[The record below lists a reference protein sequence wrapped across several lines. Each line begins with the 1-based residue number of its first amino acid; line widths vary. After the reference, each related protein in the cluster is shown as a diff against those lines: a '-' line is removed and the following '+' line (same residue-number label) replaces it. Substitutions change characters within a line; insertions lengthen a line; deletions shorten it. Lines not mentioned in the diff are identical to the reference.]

1 MGQSANPPS
10 GPPTATPAPL
20 AAISE
25 QPRFS
30 EDIWV
35 EVLKS
40 VDRTYEELVAYQ
52 SELESRNADLES
64 VRAFMTSVLAAM
76 TDVLLV
82 CAEDGRVLEANRACQ
97 AVTGRSKEALQGVPV
112 TDLFTDG
119 DGTRITRD
127 LTRLRSGDTIEAV
140 ERTLRTE
147 KGSTPLELS
156 ITARRDIR
164 GRYEG
169 AVLIGRPMGEL
180 RRAYED
186 MEESHRALKEAQSQL
201 VHSEKLAS
209 LGRLLAGVA
218 HELNNPISFIYGN
231 AHALDRYTRKFEE
244 YFDRVEAGATR
255 AELVDLRKDLKLDR
269 AVRQMRSATSGA
281 LEGAERVRD
290 IVESLRRLSA
300 EGAGE
305 IEPFDLRSTV
315 ETAAEWVIKGRAS
328 SIPVEIRAEGPVW
341 VQGRPGH
348 IQQVVMNLVQNALD
362 AMADSPTPRVE
373 ISLSQNGDRVR
384 LDVADTGPGVPED
397 LALKIFDPFF
407 TTKPVGQGTGLGLS
421 ISYKIVTENN
431 GTLSV
436 ANRPEGGALFRL
448 TLPSGKSP

>member
-1 MGQSANPPS
+1 M
-10 GPPTATPAPL
+10 
-20 AAISE
+20 
-25 QPRFS
+25 
-30 EDIWV
+30 